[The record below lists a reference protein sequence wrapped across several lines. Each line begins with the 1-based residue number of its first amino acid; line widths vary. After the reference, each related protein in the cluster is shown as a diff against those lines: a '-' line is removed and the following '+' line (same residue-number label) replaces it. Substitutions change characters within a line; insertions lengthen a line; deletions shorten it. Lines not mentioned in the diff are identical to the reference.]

1 MKTLYESLLD
11 DEDVVSGNIEK
22 IMAQRKMIEDIGL
35 WEVNP
40 ATSGGNSAEWLK
52 QLPIKTDYTSLFK
65 PFVKKNKNWFNKYSK
80 EYSALVGVIFNV
92 LLLVKRSHR
101 EIYVWDETST
111 GPRPDGL
118 EYMEKYFRKQYHR
131 DVVFSCADMLD
142 DGIIVIRLE
151 IYDVKSSSFTY
162 IYFEEDKFDKYI
174 N

>member
-11 DEDVVSGNIEK
+11 DEEIVVGNVEK

-35 WEVNP
+35 WEINP
-40 ATSGGNSAEWLK
+40 MTSGGHSADWLQ
-52 QLPIKTDYTSLFK
+52 QLNIKNDYTPLFK

-80 EYSALVGVIFNV
+80 EYSGLVGVIFNV

-131 DVVFSCADMLD
+131 DVIFSCADMLD
-142 DGIIVIRLE
+142 GNTLVIRLE
-151 IYDVKSSSFTY
+151 IYDVQSSSFTY